1 MGGGTEISLACDYRV
16 ASNDPSTRIGL
27 PEVELGIYP
36 GWGGSVR
43 LPRVVGAPAAFDMM
57 LTGRTLSASAAKAI
71 GLVDKVVDEATLL
84 DAAVTLAQKGT
95 TRPFRQRFLAWITNT
110 WPARQLLAPQMAK
123 QVRSEERRV
132 GKECVSPCRTRWSP
146 YH

>member
-1 MGGGTEISLACDYRV
+1 
-16 ASNDPSTRIGL
+16 
-27 PEVELGIYP
+27 
-36 GWGGSVR
+36 
-43 LPRVVGAPAAFDMM
+43 MM

-110 WPARQLLAPQMAK
+110 WPARQLLAPQLAK
-123 QVRSEERRV
+123 QGGRKATIGRRSGRERGCKPGR
-132 GKECVSPCRTRWSP
+132 SRWAP
-146 YH
+146 EH

>member
-1 MGGGTEISLACDYRV
+1 
-16 ASNDPSTRIGL
+16 
-27 PEVELGIYP
+27 
-36 GWGGSVR
+36 
-43 LPRVVGAPAAFDMM
+43 MM

-123 QVRSEERRV
+123 QVARKAPKAHYRSEERRG
-132 GKECVSPCRTRWSP
+132 GKACVSTCRSRWSP

>member
-1 MGGGTEISLACDYRV
+1 
-16 ASNDPSTRIGL
+16 
-27 PEVELGIYP
+27 
-36 GWGGSVR
+36 
-43 LPRVVGAPAAFDMM
+43 MM

-123 QVRSEERRV
+123 QVARKAPKAHYPAPYALVETWRRSGGRTPALLAAERQSVVQLTTSKRGG
-132 GKECVSPCRTRWSP
+132 GKE
-146 YH
+146 